1 MSKSNN
7 RKADAGKAHSKAKDA
22 KGKDV
27 KSKRSKNH
35 ATGDAPRMTLGPVS
49 SDAYPYD
56 ERLKRKVYEAEKRA
70 LQIELLKVQH
80 WLRDSG
86 ERLAI
91 VFEGRDAAGKG
102 GTIKRFM
109 EYLNPRFA
117 RIVALDKPN
126 ETEKGQWYFQ
136 RYVSRFPTS
145 GEIVL
150 FDRSWYNRAGV
161 EAVMGFATPEE
172 VERFLVQVPQQER
185 LWVEDGLHL
194 VKLYFS
200 VSREEQSIRFAKR
213 AADPLTHW
221 KLSPMDA
228 VAQKKWDEY
237 TNAAEAM
244 FARTHSDHA
253 PWTLIRSDDKR
264 RARIGALRHVLSQ
277 LDYPGKDKKMIG
289 TPDPLI
295 VVDADRLILPDD

>member
-7 RKADAGKAHSKAKDA
+7 RKADAGKAHSKARDAKRKDA
-22 KGKDV
+22 KGKA
-27 KSKRSKNH
+27 SKKH

-86 ERLAI
+86 GRLAI

-150 FDRSWYNRAGV
+150 SIAAGTT
-161 EAVMGFATPEE
+161 ARG
-172 VERFLVQVPQQER
+172 
-185 LWVEDGLHL
+185 
-194 VKLYFS
+194 
-200 VSREEQSIRFAKR
+200 SRR
-213 AADPLTHW
+213 
-221 KLSPMDA
+221 
-228 VAQKKWDEY
+228 
-237 TNAAEAM
+237 
-244 FARTHSDHA
+244 
-253 PWTLIRSDDKR
+253 
-264 RARIGALRHVLSQ
+264 
-277 LDYPGKDKKMIG
+277 
-289 TPDPLI
+289 
-295 VVDADRLILPDD
+295 

>member
-1 MSKSNN
+1 
-7 RKADAGKAHSKAKDA
+7 
-22 KGKDV
+22 
-27 KSKRSKNH
+27 
-35 ATGDAPRMTLGPVS
+35 
-49 SDAYPYD
+49 
-56 ERLKRKVYEAEKRA
+56 
-70 LQIELLKVQH
+70 
-80 WLRDSG
+80 
-86 ERLAI
+86 
-91 VFEGRDAAGKG
+91 
-102 GTIKRFM
+102 
-109 EYLNPRFA
+109 
-117 RIVALDKPN
+117 
-126 ETEKGQWYFQ
+126 
-136 RYVSRFPTS
+136 
-145 GEIVL
+145 
-150 FDRSWYNRAGV
+150 
-161 EAVMGFATPEE
+161 MGFATPEE

>member
-1 MSKSNN
+1 MKKSDYENAIEPMQEELVGMA
-7 RKADAGKAHSKAKDA
+7 RWAK
-22 KGKDV
+22 
-27 KSKRSKNH
+27 
-35 ATGDAPRMTLGPVS
+35 ATGAR
-49 SDAYPYD
+49 
-56 ERLKRKVYEAEKRA
+56 
-70 LQIELLKVQH
+70 
-80 WLRDSG
+80 
-86 ERLAI
+86 I
-91 VFEGRDAAGKG
+91 VVLFEGRDTAGKG
-102 GTIKRFM
+102 GAIQAVR
-109 EYLNPRFA
+109 EQLNPRQC
-117 RIVALDKPN
+117 RVVALAKP
-126 ETEKGQWYFQ
+126 TEAEQSQWYFQ
-136 RYVSRFPTS
+136 RYVNHLPSA

-161 EAVMGFATPEE
+161 EAVMGFATQEE

-213 AADPLTHW
+213 ATDPLTHW

-237 TNAAEAM
+237 TDAAEAM